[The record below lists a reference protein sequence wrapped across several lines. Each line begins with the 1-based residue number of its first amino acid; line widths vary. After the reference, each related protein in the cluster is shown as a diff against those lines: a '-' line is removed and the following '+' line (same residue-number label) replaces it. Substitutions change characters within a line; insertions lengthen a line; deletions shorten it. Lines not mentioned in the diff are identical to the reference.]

1 MRSTTKKALLA
12 LSAAAGLAGLALVP
26 ALPAS
31 ASSSAESYEI
41 PMEELSDSGASGT
54 AILTLDGNQLTVQ
67 LELSGLAPEL
77 VHVQH
82 IHGDTTNSMD
92 FMCPD
97 QSADANG
104 DGIVSTDEGLPDYG
118 DILISLTTEG
128 DTTAGSG
135 LAVERMPV
143 ADADGNVSYDRTIE
157 VDDSVVATIQNLH
170 LVSHGI
176 DVDGSGAYD
185 GPMSV
190 FAPDLPLEAEAPNSC
205 GMVTGSAVGEVP
217 GGGVET
223 GAGSTQGTENAA
235 LIGIGGAA
243 LLAAAGLGLAVS
255 RRRADGLTAQGS

>member
-1 MRSTTKKALLA
+1 MRSMTKKALLA
-12 LSAAAGLAGLALVP
+12 LPAAAGLALVP
-26 ALPAS
+26 ALPAA
-31 ASSSAESYEI
+31 ASSSVESYEI
-41 PMEELSDSGASGT
+41 SMEELSASGASGT

-67 LELSGLAPEL
+67 IELDGLAPEL

-118 DILISLTTEG
+118 DIHISMTTEG
-128 DTTAGSG
+128 DTTPASG
-135 LAVERMPV
+135 LAVDRMPV
-143 ADADGNVSYDRTIE
+143 ADADGHVTYERTIE
-157 VDDSVVATIQNLH
+157 VDDATAAVVQNLH

-205 GMVTGSAVGEVP
+205 GMVTGSVVGEVP

-223 GAGSTQGTENAA
+223 GAGTTQGTENAA
-235 LIGIGGAA
+235 LLGIGGAA
-243 LLAAAGLGLAVS
+243 LLAAAGIGVAVS
-255 RRRADGLTAQGS
+255 RRRSDGLTAQGS

>member
-1 MRSTTKKALLA
+1 MQSRTKRTLLA
-12 LSAAAGLAGLALVP
+12 LPAAAGLALLP

-31 ASSSAESYEI
+31 AAESYEI
-41 PMEELSDSGASGT
+41 PMEELSDSGVSGT
-54 AILTLDGNQLTVQ
+54 AILTIDGNDLTVQ
-67 LELSGLAPEL
+67 LELDGLAPDL

-82 IHGDTTNSMD
+82 IHGDTTNTVD

-104 DGIVSTDEGLPDYG
+104 DGIVSTDEGLPAYG

-135 LAVERMPV
+135 LDVDRMPV
-143 ADADGNVSYDRTIE
+143 ADADGHVSYERTIE
-157 VDDSVVATIQNLH
+157 VDDNTAATVQNLH

-205 GMVTGSAVGEVP
+205 GMVTGSVVGEVP

-223 GAGSTQGTENAA
+223 GAGTTQGTENVTLLGMGAAA
-235 LIGIGGAA
+235 LV
-243 LLAAAGLGLAVS
+243 AAAGLGVAA
-255 RRRADGLTAQGS
+255 RRRSAGLTAQDS